1 MLSIM
6 FKNGGARLFIEKDL
20 TAEVLAENIAK
31 LIQNPEL
38 LLGMEKAMRDRAFP
52 TAAEHIVDE
61 CLALLNRK
69 PKTKQS

>member
-38 LLGMEKAMRDRAFP
+38 LFGNGEGHARSGISNGSRAYS
-52 TAAEHIVDE
+52 
-61 CLALLNRK
+61 R
-69 PKTKQS
+69 